1 MAITE
6 QTRLDNRET
15 IVPATRA
22 PRADPPTRRPI
33 RRSTKLGLALVAVL
47 SILEITAFATHY
59 LLVTS
64 RYVVTDNAAVDGRA
78 SDLVAPVSGV
88 LTRWEVQE
96 GDYVRA
102 RQPLGRVR
110 VGGSGGPQWVVRA
123 PADGQ
128 VARSLVADGEWVT
141 AGHRLVTT
149 FDGDGAY
156 VTARVPEEE
165 VSDVQ
170 VGAPV
175 DIEVDAFD
183 GSDLRGVVTEVQTGT
198 AGRFTVYSNIEE
210 KPSSTD
216 RIEQYVAVRV
226 AFVDTGKFEPR
237 PGMNV
242 TVRISRR

>member
-1 MAITE
+1 MTITE
-6 QTRLDNRET
+6 QTRLDDRKVLAPFKRT
-15 IVPATRA
+15 LRA
-22 PRADPPTRRPI
+22 APPTRRPI
-33 RRSTKLGLALVAVL
+33 RRSTKWGLALVAALTVL
-47 SILEITAFATHY
+47 EVAAFATHY
-59 LLVTS
+59 VLVTA

-110 VGGSGGPQWVVRA
+110 VGGSDGPQWVVRA

-141 AGHRLVTT
+141 AGHRMATT
-149 FDGDGAY
+149 LDGDGVY

-165 VSDVQ
+165 VSDVRI
-170 VGAPV
+170 GTPV
-175 DIEVDAFD
+175 EISVDAFD
-183 GSDLRGVVTEVQTGT
+183 GADLRGVVTEIQSGT
-198 AGRFTVYSNIEE
+198 AERFTVYPNIEE
-210 KPSSTD
+210 SPTSLDRTD
-216 RIEQYVAVRV
+216 QYVAVRV
-226 AFVDTGKFEPR
+226 AFTDTDGFEPR

-242 TVRISRR
+242 SVWIRRG